1 MEKLQ
6 NRLFLKFLVEV
17 VMSFGGSCGISCHSD
32 VAAGWLWRCGLLRGK
47 RGTHG
52 TGLGQ
57 VAPQLVHATLSHTD
71 LSHST
76 LSHTSLSRT
85 QLFHTQ
91 LCYLQLSLTHLLR
104 TIFANSDVE
113 CILLAKHSN
122 YTRQEWVGE
131 RTRERIEKKL
141 SPKSMLDE
149 ISWQI
154 ATTVQK
160 IAHAH
165 TELFHAIC
173 LPLYPSSFLPF
184 PSIFTSL
191 LCLLE
196 EVDMCVFRSFLP
208 LCPNHCRLWHGGARQ
223 GVECHVECRVWS
235 AKWGV

>member
-1 MEKLQ
+1 MAF
-6 NRLFLKFLVEV
+6 RAIPMSPLVGCDAAV
-17 VMSFGGSCGISCHSD
+17 FCVGSVALTALGWARWRHNSF
-32 VAAGWLWRCGLLRGK
+32 
-47 RGTHG
+47 
-52 TGLGQ
+52 
-57 VAPQLVHATLSHTD
+57 HATLSHTD

-149 ISWQI
+149 IS
-154 ATTVQK
+154 
-160 IAHAH
+160 
-165 TELFHAIC
+165 
-173 LPLYPSSFLPF
+173 
-184 PSIFTSL
+184 
-191 LCLLE
+191 
-196 EVDMCVFRSFLP
+196 
-208 LCPNHCRLWHGGARQ
+208 
-223 GVECHVECRVWS
+223 
-235 AKWGV
+235 